1 MVQDPSKFDVLVMP
15 NLYGDILRQVLLLSV
30 INVIIIIV
38 VLSCV
43 SLCKVLKQSHYY
55 KFMQQLS
62 ISWKVILVD
71 NVIQAQFVKFR
82 QPWLVLE
89 S

>member
-62 ISWKVILVD
+62 IS
-71 NVIQAQFVKFR
+71 
-82 QPWLVLE
+82 
-89 S
+89 